1 MKDFKFD
8 MSRGVKPN
16 TEIIPPLH
24 GSNISIPFNYGY
36 LENTM
41 VRPAHETAGQPT
53 TKNISLPRKQE
64 NQHTQ
69 FNALRVPTGPS
80 SLLPPLTSLEPPLRR
95 LITAAR
101 DLFTERPIYTRR
113 ALFNSLPA
121 EDLAIIGQNATKH
134 IQQYVGYV
142 FKDGPWSKAIIRF
155 GVDPRKDPALRIYQT
170 LTFNLNQKG
179 ESGGPNPNSDTVQNM
194 GQESSSHIFDG
205 TRLYHDGKMWQ
216 VCDIT
221 DPVLAQVFAT
231 ADLRKKCH
239 LEYDGWFRNGTL
251 AKARVVMRHK
261 LLTLR
266 EGESVD
272 DKLFEKVVTLPES
285 YDSTTASRYWAGYWG
300 PEELSREERRLIEAV
315 RTSANRSA
323 DGPVGRAGNGEMG
336 TARDGDGDGDED
348 YEHDE
353 GDEEEEGDGG
363 DDGEDDEERDEEEE
377 GTSDAD
383 GDGAED
389 ENEGSEQAAS
399 SREEE
404 EAAPVDPMLIDEDPD
419 AASDDT
425 ETPASVLP
433 NEQSTT

>member
-1 MKDFKFD
+1 
-8 MSRGVKPN
+8 
-16 TEIIPPLH
+16 
-24 GSNISIPFNYGY
+24 
-36 LENTM
+36 M
-41 VRPAHETAGQPT
+41 VRPAHETAGQTT

-69 FNALRVPTGPS
+69 FNALLVPTGPS

-113 ALFNSLPA
+113 ALFNLLPA

-155 GVDPRKDPALRIYQT
+155 GVDPRKDQHLRIYQT

-179 ESGGPNPNSDTVQNM
+179 ESGATNQNSDTVQNM
-194 GQESSSHIFDG
+194 GQEIESHIFDG

-221 DPVLAQVFAT
+221 DPVLAKVFAT
-231 ADLRKKCH
+231 DDLRKECH

-261 LLTLR
+261 LLTLQK
-266 EGESVD
+266 GESVD
-272 DKLFEKVVTLPES
+272 DALFEKVLTLPES
-285 YDSTTASRYWAGYWG
+285 YDSTTASRYWSGYWD
-300 PEELSREERRLIEAV
+300 PEELGKEERRLIEAV
-315 RTSANRSA
+315 RTSANRTA
-323 DGPVGRAGNGEMG
+323 DGPVGRVGNGEMEG
-336 TARDGDGDGDED
+336 TARGGDGDDDDGQ
-348 YEHDE
+348 DE
-353 GDEEEEGDGG
+353 GDEEEERDGG
-363 DDGEDDEERDEEEE
+363 DDDENDDERDEDEEE
-377 GTSDAD
+377 GTRDAD

-389 ENEGSEQAAS
+389 ENEGSEQATS
-399 SREEE
+399 PREEE
-404 EAAPVDPMLIDEDPD
+404 EPAPADPMLIDEDPD
-419 AASDDT
+419 AASADT

-433 NEQSTT
+433 NDQSTT